1 MCLLYLYYR
10 QDVRCMVRTINE
22 EIQKEI
28 NAMNA
33 THNRLLRLAARIN
46 KEQVTVSHPKA
57 DYLLKAKD
65 RLDSVTQYLLNAR
78 DTRFVKR

>member
-1 MCLLYLYYR
+1 
-10 QDVRCMVRTINE
+10 MVRTINE

-33 THNRLLRLAARIN
+33 THNRLLKLSARIN

-57 DYLLKAKD
+57 DALLRAKD
-65 RLDSVTQYLLNAR
+65 KLDSVTQHLLTAR
-78 DTRFVKR
+78 DTKFVKR